1 MELISLAVE
10 HALLDRWDLRREHL
24 YRLGSRLEQA
34 REDALA
40 DVRRWV
46 PEATDLDPLFIPWPE
61 ERLQEHRHDPADSL
75 LSQVQQV
82 AQALA
87 EEVENVVVLGIG
99 GSYMGARAL
108 MEACCDPYYNLL
120 PRPERK
126 GPRMFFEGNNVDGD
140 AQRALL
146 DYLHRQG
153 EPWGIVVVSKSG
165 TTLETAV
172 AFRVFLE
179 ALQHACGHHR
189 PTVARRVVAVT
200 GQGGALRRLAEEL
213 ECPVLDVPEGIG
225 GRFSVLTPVGLL
237 PAALLGLDLVALL
250 EGAAAVNEHFRRMP
264 VGENVVLDYAGL
276 CHLWE
281 VRWQLTVRVLAAW
294 SKQLEAVGFWYDQLL
309 SESLGKEGQ
318 GATPLT
324 AVNTRDL
331 HSRGQQHQQGRRD
344 KLITNLVVRRLR
356 REPVLVPRLESDA
369 DGFNWLAGRELD
381 RIMDAAVR
389 GTNRA
394 YRQDDRP
401 TVDLLLPQVDEAVV
415 GQVFQMLMLAT
426 VVEGKLIDVNPYG
439 QPGVKMYKE
448 NMQHILRSQA

>member
-1 MELISLAVE
+1 MELISLAAE
-10 HALLDRWDLRREHL
+10 HALLDRWELRREHL
-24 YRLGSRLEQA
+24 YRLGGRLEQA
-34 REDALA
+34 REDTLA

-46 PEATDLDPLFIPWPE
+46 PEALELDPLFIPWPE

-75 LSQVQQV
+75 LTQVQQV

-108 MEACCDPYYNLL
+108 MEACCHPYYNLL
-120 PRPERK
+120 PREKRN
-126 GPRMFFEGNNVDGD
+126 GPRLFFEGNNVDND
-140 AQRALL
+140 SMRALL
-146 DYLHRQG
+146 DYLNHQQ
-153 EPWGIVVVSKSG
+153 EPWGIVVISKSG

-179 ALQHACGHHR
+179 ALQHACGHHK

-200 GQGGALRRLAEEL
+200 GQSGALRRLTEEL
-213 ECPVLDVPEGIG
+213 ECPVLEVPEGIG

-237 PAALLGLDLVALL
+237 PAAILGLDLVALL

-281 VRWQLTVRVLAAW
+281 QRWGLTVRVLAAW

-318 GATPLT
+318 GATPVT

-344 KLITNLVVRRLR
+344 KLITNLVVRRWQ
-356 REPVLVPRLESDA
+356 REAVLVPRLDSDA
-369 DGFNWLAGRELD
+369 DGLNWLAGRELA
-381 RIMDAAVR
+381 RLMDAAVR

-401 TVDLLLPQVDEAVV
+401 TMDLLLPQVDEATL